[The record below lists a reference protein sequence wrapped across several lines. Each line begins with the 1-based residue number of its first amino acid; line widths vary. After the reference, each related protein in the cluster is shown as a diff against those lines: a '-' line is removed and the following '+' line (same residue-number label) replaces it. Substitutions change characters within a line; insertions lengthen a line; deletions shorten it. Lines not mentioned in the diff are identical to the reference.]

1 MTITA
6 HSSLEK
12 TRKFVFL
19 FCEAESRPLRQRTPC
34 EAPVETQLRE
44 TSPPGLHPRLARV
57 YTLAHRERRKK
68 KTGKKK
74 RDNGGVGRGRSL
86 VRVARGTTATVVP
99 GPPARVRPPRPLLPL
114 LGAQPRAVVTRR
126 RSFSS
131 GPRNPGLSRGRATSA
146 LIAVTNRRP
155 AGKSQIRGVLGHVRD
170 LKKSLTVRSTTASS
184 PEGLFF

>member
-44 TSPPGLHPRLARV
+44 PSHPRLHPQLARV
-57 YTLAHRERRKK
+57 YTLAHRERRKR

-74 RDNGGVGRGRSL
+74 RQRWGR
-86 VRVARGTTATVVP
+86 ARPMP
-99 GPPARVRPPRPLLPL
+99 GPSGAWHYGHSGSWASLPGATPAVLRPHEWKPRPLLPL
-114 LGAQPRAVVTRR
+114 FGAQPRASRR
-126 RSFSS
+126 GHPS
-131 GPRNPGLSRGRATSA
+131 PLQLLRATKPGPLPRPSHLRPHRCDESA
-146 LIAVTNRRP
+146 PGGPVP
-155 AGKSQIRGVLGHVRD
+155 KSGEFWG
-170 LKKSLTVRSTTASS
+170 TYGT
-184 PEGLFF
+184 